1 MIPGFGAHYRAY
13 RVRIAIERL
22 RAMPAD
28 TTLSFAKAAHL
39 LGVPEAAVR
48 KLVRRHSPS
57 TDAEARS
64 LSATALLGAL
74 RKALAGRQA

>member
-22 RAMPAD
+22 RAMPTG

-39 LGVPEAAVR
+39 LGAPESAVR
-48 KLVRRHSPS
+48 AVVRRYGSS
-57 TDAEARS
+57 ADAESRS
-64 LSATALLGAL
+64 LSAAALLSAL
-74 RKALAGRQA
+74 RQAHSKQR